1 MRTGREED
9 VDYTATVAKNIRE
22 ALARTRY
29 RVTDMAAVI
38 GKTRNS
44 ARAKYRGTTRIT
56 VDELGAISEWLNIPV
71 ADFFTN

>member
-1 MRTGREED
+1 M
-9 VDYTATVAKNIRE
+9 DYTATVAKNIRE

-56 VDELGAISEWLNIPV
+56 VDELGAIAEWLGVPV
-71 ADFFTN
+71 EDFFD

>member
-1 MRTGREED
+1 M
-9 VDYTATVAKNIRE
+9 DYTATVAKNIRE

-56 VDELGAISEWLNIPV
+56 VDELGAISEWLDVPV
-71 ADFFTN
+71 EDFFD

>member
-1 MRTGREED
+1 MD
-9 VDYTATVAKNIRE
+9 CTATVAKNIRE

-44 ARAKYRGTTRIT
+44 ASAKYRGTTRIT
-56 VDELGAISEWLNIPV
+56 VDELGAIAEWLNVPV
-71 ADFFTN
+71 EDFFD

>member
-1 MRTGREED
+1 M
-9 VDYTATVAKNIRE
+9 DYTATVAKNIRE

-44 ARAKYRGTTRIT
+44 ASAKYRGTTRIT
-56 VDELGAISEWLNIPV
+56 VDELGAISEWLGVP
-71 ADFFTN
+71 AGDFFE

>member
-1 MRTGREED
+1 M
-9 VDYTATVAKNIRE
+9 DYTATVAKNIRE

-56 VDELGAISEWLNIPV
+56 VDELGAISEWLDVPV
-71 ADFFTN
+71 ADFFNS

>member
-1 MRTGREED
+1 M
-9 VDYTATVAKNIRE
+9 DYTATVAKNIRE

-44 ARAKYRGTTRIT
+44 ASQKYKGTTQIT
-56 VDELGAISEWLNIPV
+56 VEEIGTISEWLGVPV
-71 ADFFTN
+71 AEFFRK

>member
-1 MRTGREED
+1 M
-9 VDYTATVAKNIRE
+9 DYTATVAKNIRE

-56 VDELGAISEWLNIPV
+56 VDELGAIAEWLNVPV
-71 ADFFTN
+71 EDFFD